1 MAYGARLES
10 VLGASPHGFESHI
23 LRVKRPQI
31 ALGLFLFG
39 KRSIDQRH
47 QRLGIFTADDKPVPF
62 VVAELNDDDF
72 LISTPE

>member
-1 MAYGARLES
+1 MPETHPYDRAGIEVRIPYSPREKAPDCSGA
-10 VLGASPHGFESHI
+10 
-23 LRVKRPQI
+23 
-31 ALGLFLFG
+31 FLFG